1 MYETFNNFQ
10 TKTFKLYHTVNNN
23 QAKFTDSQENM
34 ATTHKRVTK
43 QPVYNDIVAVQ
54 EKEIEAFLTN
64 NACNKRLAIIN
75 LTLNK
80 IKFKGYWRASH
91 SYIAELLNVSS
102 DYVQETLSR
111 SMSLGIIRSKRT
123 FNGSSIYTYN
133 SEFTKSS
140 IIDRLR
146 PYFPGM
152 RSLLSLLSLLSSLP
166 NCTYADSI
174 HAEGRETRTDI
185 LLDLRSLSNSYNYNI
200 NPQGNGLIG
209 VNLKTVNEENR
220 TKPQEETQALSKSF
234 EDYARVAI
242 RNNSLI
248 KPPVALPPQISQA
261 ELMRKR
267 SQAFMDAEKK
277 EQQRYCMSSKG
288 KYVFLSDYGRALSVL
303 MGINEWDAALL
314 ASISAEDIKAFLFE
328 ASTVLHDSKIAS
340 KQSIRFL
347 KKKEKDRVIHTNVI
361 CNVGNFVW
369 SMLRKRF
376 ILDYSL
382 ASTVRHHYNLDP
394 QEKMTMQQQALW
406 ISSLKKIM
414 NELEF
419 SYNTKVKERV
429 NNKKTTEIQQQ
440 QEYKR
445 KALKEAQDR
454 DKIREQHAELV
465 RQEDFAEDDYD
476 DDFTEDGL
484 TKGFDGRLEENPYQ
498 AIHQQ
503 EKQLTQVKQSKP
515 PKETIISNNPA
526 PLGATLTPQE
536 QCDHDIAKYRESLS
550 KMPPF
555 MYTMMKAN
563 FTKTLIDT
571 YALPSDFT
579 II

>member
-1 MYETFNNFQ
+1 M
-10 TKTFKLYHTVNNN
+10 YHTANIN
-23 QAKFTDSQENM
+23 QAKFPDSQENM

-43 QPVYNDIVAVQ
+43 QPVYNDVVVVQ

-64 NACNKRLAIIN
+64 KACNKRLAIIN

-91 SYIAELLNVSS
+91 GYIAELLNVSS

-140 IIDRLR
+140 IIERLR

-174 HAEGRETRTDI
+174 HAEGRRTRTSI
-185 LLDLRSLSNSYNYNI
+185 SGDLRSLSNSYNYNI

-209 VNLKTVNEENR
+209 VNLKTVNEDVTE
-220 TKPQEETQALSKSF
+220 KPKEETFSLSTSF

-248 KPPVALPPQISQA
+248 KPPKTSAQPPQISQV

-288 KYVFLSDYGRALSVL
+288 KYLFLSDYGRALAVL

-314 ASISAEDIKAFLFE
+314 ASISAQDIKEFLFE

-382 ASTVRHHYNLDP
+382 TSSVRHHYELNHE
-394 QEKMTMQQQALW
+394 EKMTMQQQALW

-414 NELEF
+414 NELEV

-429 NNKKTTEIQQQ
+429 NNKKTIELQQQ

-445 KALKEAQDR
+445 KALKEAQAR

-465 RQEDFAEDDYD
+465 RQEDFAEDGYD

-498 AIHQQ
+498 AIHYQQ
-503 EKQLTQVKQSKP
+503 KQTTQVKQSKP
-515 PKETIISNNPA
+515 PKETIISNNSV
-526 PLGATLTPQE
+526 PLGAVLSPQE
-536 QCDHDIAKYRESLS
+536 QCAHDIAKYRDALS

-571 YALPSDFT
+571 YNLSSDFVL
-579 II
+579 I